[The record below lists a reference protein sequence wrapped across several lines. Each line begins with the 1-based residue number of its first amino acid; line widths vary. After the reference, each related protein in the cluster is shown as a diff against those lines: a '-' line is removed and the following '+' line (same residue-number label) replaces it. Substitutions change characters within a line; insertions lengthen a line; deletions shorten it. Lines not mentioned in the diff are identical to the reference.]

1 MGVNE
6 AVLEY
11 LVGQNRPYSATDVT
25 QNLLNAHSKG
35 AVQKALEHLAAQGRI
50 IEKENGKQKVYCAL
64 QNESGGASKE
74 EAAREL
80 QELSASVASATQNL
94 RAVEQQVREAEAEL
108 KSLLGAPTTDEAES
122 EVAALEL
129 RVQRLRAKLAD
140 LTDTCVKV
148 NPEDRKKV
156 DRLHETM
163 LREYRKRKR
172 MCMDVLEQVL
182 ENHPKSKKELIEEIG
197 IVTDEEA
204 GYKL

>member
-94 RAVEQQVREAEAEL
+94 RAVEQQV
-108 KSLLGAPTTDEAES
+108 
-122 EVAALEL
+122 
-129 RVQRLRAKLAD
+129 
-140 LTDTCVKV
+140 